1 MQIRDTFEQ
10 ISIRVIFTVLHADAA
25 VVLCM
30 LIISCGSGGEG
41 SVTGRD
47 CRTDGLVCVHN
58 FVLWFFSY
66 ETEIVQHTHTR
77 RHTHTQKLVCST
89 CVIHNK
95 SLKRRQRSDCGCCC
109 FCCCCCVVVVAA
121 AVLLFVL
128 LAGIFTQLFYMLRLQ
143 KSKNKKKNKN
153 KSSAKKLLAT
163 GIEEYRDGEGSV
175 EWSEVE

>member
-30 LIISCGSGGEG
+30 LIISCGWGGGEG

-95 SLKRRQRSDCGCCC
+95 SLNGASEATAAAAA
-109 FCCCCCVVVVAA
+109 FAVA
-121 AVLLFVL
+121 AVL
-128 LAGIFTQLFYMLRLQ
+128 
-143 KSKNKKKNKN
+143 
-153 KSSAKKLLAT
+153 
-163 GIEEYRDGEGSV
+163 
-175 EWSEVE
+175 